1 MSVRALVTI
10 TSGRFLATWHRAV
23 PARKAWETVSEAG
36 RDPQAIAALL
46 LGDPRMIAACAEHDV
61 QTIIRLM
68 RSRGASLRGL
78 ATVTATSAGRIYEWE
93 AGTRQAAGFEVFER
107 ISDGFR
113 IPGRY
118 LRLADRPW
126 ESQASVTMQP
136 AGDDLEPWVP
146 SRTVEAIGRFT
157 RMDLM
162 LDRRDATRAIATLAV
177 GTPLIER
184 VERWLTSV
192 HDRPDHR
199 PLGNIGLDD
208 VQRFEQAAQLFR
220 DWDDHFG
227 GGLRR
232 KAVVGQLNEVAD
244 LLRDSHP
251 DEITRRLFRVMAH
264 LAETAATMC
273 WDSGRPAVA
282 QRYYILALRASKE
295 AREYAFGANIL
306 ANMARQLLDMGRP
319 DDALELVRL
328 AQDGAQDRASA
339 TVWAMLHT
347 REAWAY
353 AKLGR
358 VQAFKRATGKAEDAL
373 ANAKADEDPHWIH
386 YFDEAELAGVTAG
399 RYLELAQADVDQP
412 NYARIAQALKER
424 ALDLRRAESLRS
436 MSLDQAG
443 LAAAFFVQRDLEAGV
458 SAGNRAIDLA
468 AQTQSDRV
476 RVKLSELHTLTVP
489 HRRVPAVAEFSER
502 LANALSG

>member
-1 MSVRALVTI
+1 VREVWA
-10 TSGRFLATWHRAV
+10 
-23 PARKAWETVSEAG
+23 TVSEAG

-46 LGDPRMIAACAEHDV
+46 LGDPPMIAACAEHDV

-68 RSRGASLRGL
+68 RSRGASVRGL
-78 ATVTATSAGRIYEWE
+78 ASVTATSAGRIYEWE
-93 AGTRQAAGFEVFER
+93 VGTRQAAGFDIFER

-126 ESQASVTMQP
+126 ESQATLTMQP
-136 AGDDLEPWVP
+136 VGDDLEPWVP

-157 RMDLM
+157 RMDLV
-162 LDRRDATRAIATLAV
+162 LDRRDATKAIATLAV
-177 GTPLIER
+177 GTPLFER
-184 VERWLTSV
+184 VERWLTSA
-192 HDRPDHR
+192 HDRPDHG

-208 VQRFEQAAQLFR
+208 VRRFEQAAQLFR

-264 LAETAATMC
+264 LAETAAMMC
-273 WDSGRPAVA
+273 WDSGRAAVA

-295 AREYAFGANIL
+295 AREFGFGANIV
-306 ANMARQLLDMGRP
+306 ASMARQLLYMGRP

-328 AQDGAQDRASA
+328 AQDGAKDRAVSA

-347 REAWAY
+347 REAWAH
-353 AKLGR
+353 A
-358 VQAFKRATGKAEDAL
+358 KRAVAGGLVHGAFDAGAAGIVSLEPDRGFRGAGGGLGFGQVAGQHGELPSFL
-373 ANAKADEDPHWIH
+373 A
-386 YFDEAELAGVTAG
+386 AGGAHAAG
-399 RYLELAQADVDQP
+399 LRSRSPQP
-412 NYARIAQALKER
+412 LSGTEGRARI
-424 ALDLRRAESLRS
+424 S
-436 MSLDQAG
+436 
-443 LAAAFFVQRDLEAGV
+443 
-458 SAGNRAIDLA
+458 
-468 AQTQSDRV
+468 
-476 RVKLSELHTLTVP
+476 
-489 HRRVPAVAEFSER
+489 HR
-502 LANALSG
+502 G

>member
-1 MSVRALVTI
+1 MCEQER
-10 TSGRFLATWHRAV
+10 R
-23 PARKAWETVSEAG
+23 WETVSKAG
-36 RDPQAIAALL
+36 RDPQAVAALL
-46 LGDPRMIAACAEHDV
+46 LGDPRMVEACAEHDM
-61 QTIIRLM
+61 QTIIKLM
-68 RSRGASLRGL
+68 RSRGASLRGM
-78 ATVTATSAGRIYEWE
+78 ASVTATSPGRIYEYE
-93 AGTRQAAGFEVFER
+93 TGERQPAAVEVFER

-126 ESQASVTMQP
+126 ESQMVPTIQIT
-136 AGDDLEPWVP
+136 GDDLELWVP
-146 SRTVEAIGRFT
+146 SRTVEAISRFT

-162 LDRRDATRAIATLAV
+162 LDRRDATKAIAALTV

-184 VERWLTSV
+184 VERWLTSP

-199 PLGNIGLDD
+199 PLGNIGLDE
-208 VQRFEQAAQLFR
+208 VAQIEQAAQLFR
-220 DWDDHFG
+220 EWDEHFG

-251 DEITRRLFRVMAH
+251 DEVTRRLFRVMAH

-273 WDSGRPAVA
+273 WDSGRAATA

-295 AREYAFGANIL
+295 AGEYAFGANIL

-319 DDALELVRL
+319 DDALQLVHL
-328 AQDGAQDRASA
+328 AQDGAKDRASA

-358 VQAFKRATGKAEDAL
+358 VQAFKRALPRPKKRSAMPTPMTIRDG
-373 ANAKADEDPHWIH
+373 
-386 YFDEAELAGVTAG
+386 FVT
-399 RYLELAQADVDQP
+399 
-412 NYARIAQALKER
+412 
-424 ALDLRRAESLRS
+424 S
-436 MSLDQAG
+436 MKPSWP
-443 LAAAFFVQRDLEAGV
+443 V
-458 SAGNRAIDLA
+458 S
-468 AQTQSDRV
+468 
-476 RVKLSELHTLTVP
+476 
-489 HRRVPAVAEFSER
+489 PAVATWT
-502 LANALSG
+502 